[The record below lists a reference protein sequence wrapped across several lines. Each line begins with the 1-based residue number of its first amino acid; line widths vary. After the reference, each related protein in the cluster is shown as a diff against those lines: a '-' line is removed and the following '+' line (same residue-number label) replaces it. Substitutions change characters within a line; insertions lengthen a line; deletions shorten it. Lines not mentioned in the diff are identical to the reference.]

1 MKRDFWLGAF
11 SASGVIAA
19 GFTLRRAW
27 RHSAANRQR
36 ITVPGLTDVSL
47 EQVIKGYRLWL
58 GVCSPSHLAPFRQR
72 LREAREAARAEA
84 EVFTVLRQL
93 RVNPAPFEDVSR
105 GRLDFFCEPREL
117 ASCFVE
123 VTAIH
128 AETVSKESKLA
139 EQTET

>member
-72 LREAREAARAEA
+72 LRKPVKQPERRRRSSR
-84 EVFTVLRQL
+84 FSG
-93 RVNPAPFEDVSR
+93 NYVSIQHR
-105 GRLDFFCEPREL
+105 
-117 ASCFVE
+117 
-123 VTAIH
+123 
-128 AETVSKESKLA
+128 SKM
-139 EQTET
+139 